1 MNIKDYKKV
10 YNNLKTSTYMDEQIL
25 NSVEGNHKT
34 KKNWSFSKLLLWHL
48 PALHYQQV
56 QFPPLATHFTWI
68 PM

>member
-34 KKNWSFSKLLLWHL
+34 KKNWKMQI
-48 PALHYQQV
+48 A
-56 QFPPLATHFTWI
+56 
-68 PM
+68 